1 MPEAWTG
8 ELVGKMHCARVKVE
22 ELAKE
27 LGVTR
32 AYVSLILCGHRK
44 PPEAERK
51 LNEAFERIVSRRESA

>member
-8 ELVGKMHCARVKVE
+8 ELVGKMHCARVRVE

-32 AYVSLILCGHRK
+32 SYVSLILCGHRN
-44 PPEAERK
+44 PPDAELK
-51 LNEAFERIVSRRESA
+51 LNEAFERVLERRRA